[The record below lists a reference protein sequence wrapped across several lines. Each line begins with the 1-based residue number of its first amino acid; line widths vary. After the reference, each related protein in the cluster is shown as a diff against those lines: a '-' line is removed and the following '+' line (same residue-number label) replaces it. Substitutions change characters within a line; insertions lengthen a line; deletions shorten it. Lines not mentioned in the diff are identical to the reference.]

1 MQAVLWIFSTLEG
14 RFASGRRFRFNVLC
28 FEGKLE
34 KNCCTVVE
42 CSVSSLTYYLK
53 MAQNYYSFHFL
64 KGETKDYTLLLF
76 RKTLV
81 SL

>member
-1 MQAVLWIFSTLEG
+1 MLLGGDSGLMCYVLK
-14 RFASGRRFRFNVLC
+14 
-28 FEGKLE
+28 GKLE